1 MSRLPHSPSRVRSRV
16 RSHHLRPASVVAI
29 IIVVCCELLVVC
41 ISPSSLQAQGGRP
54 LDNVLYP
61 QPDPLPVLVGPEF
74 GRGFWKNKASF
85 SVSDRDVPCV
95 NFTDG
100 DGAGFTAGAK
110 AFLYANRW
118 LFFSP
123 RVRYE
128 ARSGSFTTGLAGE
141 PARDAANNV
150 ITLDQEGTVDATIA
164 AFSFDVTLGVEFF
177 HSGIYLF
184 GGGSASLL
192 LGGYYDYSESLK
204 GPAGFF
210 YDDTHRAD
218 HRVVSG
224 HSFESYQ
231 STAFDLRGGLGYIY
245 RMGRFA
251 INPEV
256 FYSLP
261 LTNALGAPDT
271 LQQTGIVTTIGFL
284 YYIVR

>member
-1 MSRLPHSPSRVRSRV
+1 MKKGAPHTTLRYRPRRLQ
-16 RSHHLRPASVVAI
+16 AAGAVAI
-29 IIVVCCELLVVC
+29 IIICCEMLLAC
-41 ISPSSLQAQGGRP
+41 LAAPPLQAQGGRS

-74 GRGFWKNKASF
+74 GRGFWQNKASF

-100 DGAGFTAGAK
+100 NGAGFTAGAK
-110 AFLYANRW
+110 AFLYATRAI
-118 LFFSP
+118 FFSP

-128 ARSGSFTTGLAGE
+128 ARSGSFTTALAGE
-141 PARDAANNV
+141 PARDAANNIV
-150 ITLDQEGTVDATIA
+150 TLDQEGRVDATIA
-164 AFSFDVTLGVEFF
+164 AVSFDVTLGVEFF
-177 HSGIYLF
+177 RSGIYIF

-204 GPAGFF
+204 GPAGIF

-231 STAFDLRGGLGYIY
+231 STAFDLRGGLGYIH
-245 RMGRFA
+245 RIGRFA
-251 INPEV
+251 VNPEV

-271 LQQTGIVTTIGFL
+271 LQQTGVVATIGFL